1 MDEGDGTFVFA
12 GHASIDELV
21 ERLDV
26 DIEREGFETVG
37 GFLLS
42 HAGRV
47 PVAGESFEIAGLQL
61 QVLEAQR
68 RRVSRV
74 RVRKQPQPAE
84 QGTS

>member
-1 MDEGDGTFVFA
+1 
-12 GHASIDELV
+12 
-21 ERLDV
+21 
-26 DIEREGFETVG
+26 
-37 GFLLS
+37 
-42 HAGRV
+42 
-47 PVAGESFEIAGLQL
+47 VAGESFEIAGLQL